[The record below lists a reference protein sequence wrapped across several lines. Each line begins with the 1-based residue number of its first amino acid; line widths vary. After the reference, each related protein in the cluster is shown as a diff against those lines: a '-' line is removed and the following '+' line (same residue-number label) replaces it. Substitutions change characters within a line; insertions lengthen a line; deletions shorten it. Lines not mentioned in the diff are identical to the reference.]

1 MATCAGRWGR
11 LSVLRRPGSRLQ
23 CLHLASLCGDGRGLR
38 HTCAGGVCLC
48 LFFFFWLTSF
58 CYLKSGRK
66 NQQMSVSSALMVIE
80 IVIGSSLTFV

>member
-48 LFFFFWLTSF
+48 LFFFF
-58 CYLKSGRK
+58 G
-66 NQQMSVSSALMVIE
+66 
-80 IVIGSSLTFV
+80 